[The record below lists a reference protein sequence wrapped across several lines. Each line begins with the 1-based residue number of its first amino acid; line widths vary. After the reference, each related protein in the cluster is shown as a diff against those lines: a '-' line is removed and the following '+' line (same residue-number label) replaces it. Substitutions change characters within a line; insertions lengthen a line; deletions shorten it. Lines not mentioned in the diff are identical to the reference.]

1 MPFGWG
7 LDLSAEAIRLCQ
19 AALRGD
25 RVEVRRM
32 ADVPLAPGLLQPSAK
47 LPNLPEPAA
56 VAAAVHRAA
65 REAGCRGYV
74 RLVLPDAAFILR
86 SIVSDTVPND
96 AATAR
101 QFLLWQARD
110 LLPFAAEEGRLDYQI
125 VGAGADGRVRT
136 VCLIAR
142 ARIIAE
148 YEELLGTA
156 GLRVAIVD
164 AHSVA
169 MAQAVSAVI
178 ADGPSLLV
186 SGDGSRATL
195 LVIEARRPRVWRV
208 LPFAG
213 TGNGGGD
220 RLLREIVDSCTFFHE
235 SEGVA
240 PLTQVLVGGFGKE
253 TAALAERLSGWLELP
268 AAAVN
273 LGAVARDWPL
283 DADSAWGAALGA
295 AIRPC

>member
-1 MPFGWG
+1 MGFGWG
-7 LDLSAEAIRLCQ
+7 LDVSAEAIRLCQ
-19 AALRGD
+19 AAARGD

-56 VAAAVHRAA
+56 LAAALQRAA
-65 REAGCRGYV
+65 RDARCRGYV
-74 RLVLPDAAFILR
+74 RVALPDAVFVLR
-86 SIVSDTVPND
+86 SIVSDTVPAD

-110 LLPFAAEEGRLDYQI
+110 LLPFPAEEGRLDYQI
-125 VGAGADGRVRT
+125 VGAGPDGRVRT

-142 ARIIAE
+142 TRIITE

-156 GLRVAIVD
+156 GLRAAIVD

-178 ADGPSLLV
+178 GDGPTLLV
-186 SGDGSRATL
+186 AGDGSRATL

-208 LPFAG
+208 LPFPW
-213 TGNGGGD
+213 TGNGSGD

-240 PLTQVLVGGFGKE
+240 PLAPVLVGGFGTE
-253 TAALAERLSGWLELP
+253 TAPLAERLSGWLELP
-268 AAAVN
+268 AAAID
-273 LGAVARDWPL
+273 LSAVARDWPG